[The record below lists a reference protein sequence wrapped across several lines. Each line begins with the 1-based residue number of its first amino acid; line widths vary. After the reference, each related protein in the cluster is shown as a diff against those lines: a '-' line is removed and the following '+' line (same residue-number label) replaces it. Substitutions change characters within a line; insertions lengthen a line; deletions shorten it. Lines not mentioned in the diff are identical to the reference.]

1 MMRSIRSTNSRC
13 TAKQITLSWGVGL
26 LLVVLLPS
34 MAASSSCAFL
44 PDAVPVEYEL
54 PVDIVIPD
62 TKLKFI
68 DIIPVVIRK
77 VSPTPK
83 ITITRYSIAPTIQVD
98 ETDGSLIISSKD
110 CSGSSSGTSAAA
122 TMANGGWKWG
132 LTAAAMCLAANGHLN
147 APQRPLVVAAGLLVA
162 ASSNTF
168 SPWTGAAAAEQS
180 TSCAHTVEIVME
192 GPATYRGAVETCEA
206 EVKEIG
212 HCPNP
217 FPTFASCDPSPALS
231 CQIAVVGA
239 GAGALYAALR

>member
-13 TAKQITLSWGVGL
+13 TAQKITLSWGVGL
-26 LLVVLLPS
+26 LLLVLLPVV
-34 MAASSSCAFL
+34 AASSSCAFL

-83 ITITRYSIAPTIQVD
+83 ITITRYSIAPTIEVD
-98 ETDGSLIISSKD
+98 ETDGSLVISSKD
-110 CSGSSSGTSAAA
+110 CSSSSGKTSAAA
-122 TMANGGWKWG
+122 PMANGGWKWG
-132 LTAAAMCLAANGHLN
+132 LTAAVMCLAQANGHLN
-147 APQRPLVVAAGLLVA
+147 APQRPLVVAAGLLA
-162 ASSNTF
+162 ASSL
-168 SPWTGAAAAEQS
+168 PWTGAAAESS

-217 FPTFASCDPSPALS
+217 FPTFASCDPSPELS

-239 GAGALYAALR
+239 GAGALFTALR